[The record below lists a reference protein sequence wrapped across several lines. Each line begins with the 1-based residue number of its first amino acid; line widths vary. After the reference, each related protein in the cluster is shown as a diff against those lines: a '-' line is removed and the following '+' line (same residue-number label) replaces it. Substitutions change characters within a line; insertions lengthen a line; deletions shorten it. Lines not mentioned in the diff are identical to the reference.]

1 MAHSVGMLGQQC
13 FDLKNKAIAHDL
25 HDYSSMDEI
34 PTIDYSLLFFKDH
47 NERAN
52 SLEHLRKACQYFG
65 CFYVRTSNTHT
76 YTHQLLINGVE
87 ERVVEGALKG
97 ISDFFELTNQEERSE
112 YLKKNS
118 MDRIR
123 WYLRS
128 DAGENRENV
137 KIVTHPE
144 YHCPSK
150 PDSCK
155 DAIGKYLKGMHEVEQ
170 GLAKAISTT
179 LGYEETYIEK
189 EFKLEAGFDVATLN
203 LYPPSLQSKG
213 STGLAE
219 HTDPGFFVSL
229 IQYVNGGLQV
239 LSHKGNWITVN
250 IPRNTIF
257 VGIGDHFEIL
267 TNGKYKSHIHQ
278 VILDNNEVKRISMAI
293 LHGPSLD
300 TFVAPAPGFID
311 DSHPPS
317 YRGMTYKE
325 SLELNG
331 FDEIDVQS
339 SLIQLQMPLS
349 L

>member
-1 MAHSVGMLGQQC
+1 MKKPTSGR
-13 FDLKNKAIAHDL
+13 N
-25 HDYSSMDEI
+25 SS
-34 PTIDYSLLFFKDH
+34 
-47 NERAN
+47 
-52 SLEHLRKACQYFG
+52 
-65 CFYVRTSNTHT
+65 
-76 YTHQLLINGVE
+76 
-87 ERVVEGALKG
+87 
-97 ISDFFELTNQEERSE
+97 
-112 YLKKNS
+112 
-118 MDRIR
+118 
-123 WYLRS
+123 
-128 DAGENRENV
+128 
-137 KIVTHPE
+137 
-144 YHCPSK
+144 
-150 PDSCK
+150 
-155 DAIGKYLKGMHEVEQ
+155 
-170 GLAKAISTT
+170 
-179 LGYEETYIEK
+179 
-189 EFKLEAGFDVATLN
+189 LEAGFDVATLN

-229 IQYVNGGLQV
+229 VQDVNGGLQV

-257 VGIGDHFEIL
+257 IGIRDHLEIL

-278 VILDNNEVKRISMAI
+278 VILDNNEVKRISMAT

-300 TFVAPAPGFID
+300 TFVAPAPGFIN
-311 DSHPPS
+311 DSHPPT

>member
-1 MAHSVGMLGQQC
+1 MAHSVEMLGQEC
-13 FDLKNKAIAHDL
+13 FDLKNKAIAHL
-25 HDYSSMDEI
+25 HDYSFMDEI
-34 PTIDYSLLFFKDH
+34 PTIDYSLLFSKDH
-47 NERAN
+47 NERAK
-52 SLEHLRKACQYFG
+52 SLEHLGKACQDFG
-65 CFYVRTSNTHT
+65 CFY
-76 YTHQLLINGVE
+76 LINGVE

-97 ISDFFELTNQEERSE
+97 ISDYFELTNQEERSE

-128 DAGENRENV
+128 DAGENRENL

-155 DAIGKYLKGMHEVEQ
+155 DAIGEYLKGMHEVEL

-229 IQYVNGGLQV
+229 IQDVNGGLQV
-239 LSHKGNWITVN
+239 LSHQGNWITVN

-257 VGIGDHFEIL
+257 VGIGDHLEIL

-278 VILDNNEVKRISMAI
+278 VILDNNEVKRISMAT

-300 TFVAPAPGFID
+300 TFVASAPGFIN
-311 DSHPPS
+311 DSHPPT

>member
-1 MAHSVGMLGQQC
+1 MAHSVEMLGQEC
-13 FDLKNKAIAHDL
+13 FDLKNKAIAHL
-25 HDYSSMDEI
+25 HDYSFMDEI
-34 PTIDYSLLFFKDH
+34 PTIDYSLLFSKDH
-47 NERAN
+47 NERAK
-52 SLEHLRKACQYFG
+52 SLEHLGKACQDFG
-65 CFYVRTSNTHT
+65 CFY
-76 YTHQLLINGVE
+76 LINGVE

-97 ISDFFELTNQEERSE
+97 ISDYFELTNQEERSE

-128 DAGENRENV
+128 DAGENRENL

-155 DAIGKYLKGMHEVEQ
+155 DAIGEYLKGMHEVE
-170 GLAKAISTT
+170 L
-179 LGYEETYIEK
+179 
-189 EFKLEAGFDVATLN
+189 
-203 LYPPSLQSKG
+203 G

-229 IQYVNGGLQV
+229 IQDVNGGLQV
-239 LSHKGNWITVN
+239 LSHQGNWITVN

-257 VGIGDHFEIL
+257 VGIGDHLEIL

-278 VILDNNEVKRISMAI
+278 VILDNNEVKRISMAT

-300 TFVAPAPGFID
+300 TFVASAPGFIN
-311 DSHPPS
+311 DSHPPT

>member
-1 MAHSVGMLGQQC
+1 MAHSVGMLGQEC
-13 FDLKNKAIAHDL
+13 FDLKKKAIAHL
-25 HDYSSMDEI
+25 HDYSFMDEI
-34 PTIDYSLLFFKDH
+34 PTIDYSLLFSKDH
-47 NERAN
+47 NERAK
-52 SLEHLRKACQYFG
+52 SLEHLGKACQEFG
-65 CFYVRTSNTHT
+65 FFY
-76 YTHQLLINGVE
+76 LINGVE

-97 ISDFFELTNQEERSE
+97 ISDFFELTNQEERSG

-123 WYLRS
+123 WCLRS
-128 DAGENRENV
+128 HAGENREHL
-137 KIVTHPE
+137 KIVTHPV

-150 PDSCK
+150 PDRCK
-155 DAIGKYLKGMHEVEQ
+155 IRR
-170 GLAKAISTT
+170 
-179 LGYEETYIEK
+179 
-189 EFKLEAGFDVATLN
+189 ATFN

-213 STGLAE
+213 SIGLAE

-229 IQYVNGGLQV
+229 IQDVNGGLQM

-250 IPRNTIF
+250 IPRNSIF
-257 VGIGDHFEIL
+257 ISIGDHLEIL
-267 TNGKYKSHIHQ
+267 TNGNYKSHIHQ
-278 VILDNNEVKRISMAI
+278 VILDNNEVKRISMAT

-300 TFVAPAPGFID
+300 TFVAPALGFID
-311 DSHPPS
+311 ESHPPT

-339 SLIQLQMPLS
+339 SLIQLRMPLS